1 MKNKK
6 HEIID
11 HSDMMECW
19 VCDGD
24 GYIVKFYDDKPYH
37 RNKLK
42 CKLCSGTGKFRE
54 SHYYIID
61 NKNKIAIDSDT
72 IG

>member
-6 HEIID
+6 CTIID
-11 HSDMMECW
+11 HSDIMECW
-19 VCDGD
+19 GCGSCGVIVSQSENVVACPLCDG
-24 GYIVKFYDDKPYH
+24 K
-37 RNKLK
+37 
-42 CKLCSGTGKFRE
+42 GKYRE

-61 NKNKIAIDSDT
+61 NKIKIAIDSDT